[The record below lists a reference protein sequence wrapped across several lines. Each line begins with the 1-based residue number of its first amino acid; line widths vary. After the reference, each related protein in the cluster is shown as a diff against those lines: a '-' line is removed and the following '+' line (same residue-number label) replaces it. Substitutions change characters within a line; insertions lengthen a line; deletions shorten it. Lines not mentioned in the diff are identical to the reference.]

1 MTFRFDNQVALITG
15 AGSGLGKSHAL
26 YLASRGAKVVVN
38 DIGGSV
44 DGAEQSELPAK
55 MVADQIKAMGGEAIA
70 NFDSVA
76 TPQGA
81 QNIVDDALNH
91 FGTIDLLINSAG
103 ILRDKTFLKMSL
115 DDFEFVIQVHLM
127 GTVYVTQAAFKIM
140 KDNNFGRIV
149 FTTSSAGLFGNF
161 GQTNYSAAKMGLIGF
176 MNSLKLEAIKYN
188 ILVNTVAP
196 LAVTRMAQGSG
207 IFPKEIA
214 SNLKPGMVSAI
225 VAYLCSKACNSTG
238 DIVSA
243 GGGYYSRIQIVEGR
257 GIVFDPKDNVTPEKI
272 ADQYS
277 HIKNMDETISFNSVK
292 DEILAILERLK

>member
-1 MTFRFDNQVALITG
+1 MAFRFDNQVALITG

-26 YLASRGAKVVVN
+26 YLASRGAKIVVN

-44 DGAEQSELPAK
+44 EGAEQSELPAK

-127 GTVYVTQAAFKIM
+127 GTVYVTHAAFKIM
-140 KDNNFGRIV
+140 KENNFGRIV

-176 MNSLKLEAIKYN
+176 MNSLKLEALKYN

-196 LAVTRMAQGSG
+196 LALTRMAQGSG

-214 SNLKPGMVSAI
+214 LKLKPELVSAI
-225 VAYLCSKACNSTG
+225 VAYLCSEACNTTG

-243 GGGYYSRIQIVEGR
+243 GGGYYSKIQIVEGR
-257 GIVFDPKDNVTPEKI
+257 GIVFDPKDDVTPEKI
-272 ADQYS
+272 ADQFS
-277 HIKNMDETISFNSVK
+277 HIKNMDETISFSSVH
-292 DEILAILERLK
+292 DEIFAILERLK